1 MGLQSGLLG
10 TENGAAEWALTISI
24 FAAVWA
30 LRISIFSYIYIY
42 TPFAIY
48 IYGRLREKGKER
60 ERAESSA
67 IGC

>member
-30 LRISIFSYIYIY
+30 LRISIFSYIYIH
-42 TPFAIY
+42 ALCHIY
-48 IYGRLREKGKER
+48 IWKTKRER
-60 ERAESSA
+60 ERKRES
-67 IGC
+67 